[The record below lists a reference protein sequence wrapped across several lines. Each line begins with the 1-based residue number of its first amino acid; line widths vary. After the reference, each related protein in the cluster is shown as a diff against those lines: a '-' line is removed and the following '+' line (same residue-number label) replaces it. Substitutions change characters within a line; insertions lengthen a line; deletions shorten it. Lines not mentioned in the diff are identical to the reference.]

1 MYNDGRDQGK
11 TMENRITD
19 FMEEERKDAQP
30 ISEILEELFA
40 QYETRFPGIRIAVVE
55 TPVNAI

>member
-1 MYNDGRDQGK
+1 
-11 TMENRITD
+11 MENRITNIV
-19 FMEEERKDAQP
+19 EEERKDALP

-40 QYETRFPGIRIAVVE
+40 QYEIRFPGVRIAVVE

>member
-1 MYNDGRDQGK
+1 
-11 TMENRITD
+11 MENRITN
-19 FMEEERKDAQP
+19 FIEEDQKDAQP

-40 QYETRFPGIRIAVVE
+40 QYEKQFPGIRITVVE

>member
-1 MYNDGRDQGK
+1 
-11 TMENRITD
+11 MENRITNIV
-19 FMEEERKDAQP
+19 EEERKDAQL

-40 QYETRFPGIRIAVVE
+40 QYENRFPGVRISVVE

>member
-1 MYNDGRDQGK
+1 
-11 TMENRITD
+11 MENRITD

>member
-1 MYNDGRDQGK
+1 
-11 TMENRITD
+11 MENRNINSVV
-19 FMEEERKDAQP
+19 EERKDAQP

-40 QYETRFPGIRIAVVE
+40 QYETRFPGVRIAVVE

>member
-1 MYNDGRDQGK
+1 MWVEEQGK
-11 TMENRITD
+11 TMENRITTLI
-19 FMEEERKDAQP
+19 EEERKDAHP

-40 QYETRFPGIRIAVVE
+40 QYESRFPGLRIAVVE